1 MTKTYIFT
9 YRTSYN
15 EERTGAFKCALSVD
29 DEHARAYVRATLAI
43 EGNKLLS
50 LLPKE

>member
-1 MTKTYIFT
+1 MSKTYIFT
-9 YRTSYN
+9 YRTSHN

-29 DEHARAYVRATLAI
+29 DEYARAYVSATLAI
-43 EGNKLLS
+43 EGKKLLS